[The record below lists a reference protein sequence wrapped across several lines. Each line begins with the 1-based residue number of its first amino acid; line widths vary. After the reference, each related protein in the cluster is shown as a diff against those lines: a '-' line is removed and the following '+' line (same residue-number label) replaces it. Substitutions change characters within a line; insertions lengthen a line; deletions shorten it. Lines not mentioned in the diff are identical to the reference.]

1 MPSAATIDHNTLA
14 RLVEAKAVHG
24 THIVARPGG
33 WGVIVRYGSAESSLA
48 ATRSKETR
56 VFKRLETLVGYLK
69 DVGIS
74 RFDVDAADFDPAA
87 ARTYSRPD
95 TSATLKQAHAALAH
109 DRWFRDQVGQALKE
123 ADDPSTQWVS
133 NEAAMAEGAK
143 RRATWRA
150 RSASAVTKGKWS
162 PA

>member
-33 WGVIVRYGSAESSLA
+33 WGVIVRYGAAESSLA

-69 DVGIS
+69 EVGIS
-74 RFDVDAADFDPAA
+74 RFDVDAADFDATA
-87 ARTYSRPD
+87 DKAYSRPD
-95 TSATLKQAHAALAH
+95 ASATLKQAHAALAH

-123 ADDPSTQWVS
+123 ADDPSTPWVS

-143 RRATWRA
+143 RRAAWRA
-150 RSASAVTKGKWS
+150 RSASVATKGKGS
-162 PA
+162 SV

>member
-1 MPSAATIDHNTLA
+1 MPSAADTIDHNTFT
-14 RLVEAKAVHG
+14 RLVEANAVRG

-33 WGVIVRYGSAESSLA
+33 WGVIVRYGAAESSLA

-69 DVGIS
+69 EVGIS
-74 RFDVDAADFDPAA
+74 RFDVDATDFDAA
-87 ARTYSRPD
+87 AAKTYSRPD

-123 ADDPSTQWVS
+123 AEDPSTQWVS

-143 RRATWRA
+143 RRAAWRA
-150 RSASAVTKGKWS
+150 RGASATKGKGN
-162 PA
+162 PV

>member
-1 MPSAATIDHNTLA
+1 MPAAAVTIDHNTLT
-14 RLVEAKAVHG
+14 RLVEANAVRN

-33 WGVIVRYGSAESSLA
+33 WGVIVRYGAIESSLA

-69 DVGIS
+69 EVGIS
-74 RFDVDAADFDPAA
+74 RFEVDAAGFDATAA
-87 ARTYSRPD
+87 KTYSRPD

-109 DRWFRDQVGQALKE
+109 DRWFRDQVGAALQE

-133 NEAAMAEGAK
+133 NEAAMSEGAK
-143 RRATWRA
+143 RRESWRA
-150 RSASAVTKGKWS
+150 RGASPFPGKGS